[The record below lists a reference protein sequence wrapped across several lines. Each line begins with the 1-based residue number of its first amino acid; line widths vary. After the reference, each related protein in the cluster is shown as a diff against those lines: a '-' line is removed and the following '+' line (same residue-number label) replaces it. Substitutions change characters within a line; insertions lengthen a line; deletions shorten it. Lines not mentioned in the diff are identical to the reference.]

1 MALNNQI
8 KEDLSIFFD
17 LEEMAKLHKI
27 KLPGD
32 AAAREITVIVDDDQ
46 LQQNGMKSAGT
57 YEGNLLIFVNSSDVS
72 EITEKMLIQFDG
84 VPYQVTGLVNED
96 GMTQITLS
104 AGMGGF

>member
-1 MALNNQI
+1 MAVNDQI

-17 LEEMAKLHKI
+17 LEEMAELHKI
-27 KLPGD
+27 KLPAD
-32 AAAREITVIVDDDQ
+32 VVAREITVIVDDDQ

-72 EITEKMLIQFDG
+72 EITKKMLILFDG
-84 VPYQVTGLVNED
+84 VPYQVAGLVDED